1 MPTLAKS
8 AQNQSRLP
16 RTRDTVPTCA
26 WPPSLHALTPRGD
39 TVSKKFI
46 ITTDPG
52 QDEAAAI
59 LMMLAAP
66 ETFNILGIVAT
77 AGNIGLEHTL
87 VNTLKIL
94 ELAGRTDI
102 PVFAGCPQPIRRTL
116 VIADHVHG
124 PTGLDG
130 HLLPAPTTPVQA
142 QHGVSFIVE
151 TLRASIAGEVHIA
164 SLSPMTN
171 LALAL
176 VEAPD
181 IASKIGSIVMM
192 AGAYFECGNIT
203 PSAEFN
209 VYVDPEAADIVL
221 RCGAPITM
229 LPLDVTHQ
237 MLSTPERLTAIR
249 AVGTRCAI
257 AVADWMTFSQTFDLK
272 KYGWAGAPLHGPCV
286 PAFLLEPELFSG
298 RTINVRVQCSDD
310 MTAGA
315 TVADWW
321 QITGLP
327 PNVDYIR
334 TGNAEGYYRL
344 INQLYARLP

>member
-1 MPTLAKS
+1 MAKKV
-8 AQNQSRLP
+8 L
-16 RTRDTVPTCA
+16 
-26 WPPSLHALTPRGD
+26 
-39 TVSKKFI
+39 

-66 ETFNILGIVAT
+66 QAFDILGIVAA

-94 ELAGRTDI
+94 ELAGRSDI
-102 PVFAGCPQPIRRTL
+102 PVFAGCPQPMRRKL

-130 HLLPAPTTPVQA
+130 HALPAPTTQA
-142 QHGVSFIVE
+142 QRQHGVGFLID
-151 TLRASIAGEVHIA
+151 TLRASAAGEIHIV

-171 LALAL
+171 LAMAL
-176 VEAPD
+176 IEAPD
-181 IASKIGSIVMM
+181 IAAKIGSIVMM

-237 MLSTPERLTAIR
+237 MLSTPERLEAMR

-257 AVADWMTFSQTFDLK
+257 AVADWMTFSQSFDLN
-272 KYGWAGAPLHGPCV
+272 KYGWTGAPLHGPCV
-286 PAFLLEPELFSG
+286 PAYMLEPELFSG

-321 QITGLP
+321 RITRLP
-327 PNVDYIR
+327 ANVHYIR
-334 TGNAEGYYRL
+334 SGDAHGFYRL